1 MAIDTETVRNGW
13 MGEGDGDSVE
23 LMDGFLT
30 REAILAS
37 QDMAQEPVEVPEWGG
52 KVLVTSLTGKD
63 RDRFE
68 ASIFQTNGK
77 NREMNM
83 SNIRA
88 KLVALSVVDKDGK
101 RVFSDHDVALL
112 SGKSAAA
119 LSRVYDVAAR
129 LSGISPADAEE
140 LAKNSRDA
148 LNVDSTSD

>member
-1 MAIDTETVRNGW
+1 MSIDTETVRNGQL
-13 MGEGDGDSVE
+13 DDSSME
-23 LMDGFLT
+23 LMGGFLT

-37 QDMAQEPVEVPEWGG
+37 QDMTREPVDVPEWGG
-52 KVLVTSLTGKD
+52 RVLVTSLTGKD

-77 NREMNM
+77 NRELNM
-83 SNIRA
+83 ANIRA
-88 KLVALSVVDKDGK
+88 KLVALSVIDPSGK
-101 RVFSDHDVALL
+101 RVFSDQDVAIL

-119 LSRVYDVAAR
+119 LSKVYDVAAR
-129 LSGISPADAEE
+129 LSGISPTDAEE